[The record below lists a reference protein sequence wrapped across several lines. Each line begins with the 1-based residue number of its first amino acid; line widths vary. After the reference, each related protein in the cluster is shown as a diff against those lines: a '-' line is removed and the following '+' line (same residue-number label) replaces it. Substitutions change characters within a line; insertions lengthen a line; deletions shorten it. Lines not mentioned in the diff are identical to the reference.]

1 MISPSISS
9 PPRNEG
15 PRWGQKS
22 LMHFG
27 SKDLSRNKASCSLNK
42 EKYTIS
48 SALKA
53 WVVLTA
59 YHPNKEPVSFS
70 DSDKEAPD
78 ALTPSPKDKSK
89 NPDSMLPWYHE
100 SARSRCLASL
110 SGQLKWISKKW
121 RQVEKR
127 ACNHFW
133 IAISK
138 IIYVHDSQ
146 KPQAIQKSKSR
157 KSFSTRSSKH
167 VRDCNEQNEPD
178 KDSQASSFD
187 YDIKTAILNV
197 MSMAKQAINKHGT
210 MEKVDNQ

>member
-15 PRWGQKS
+15 TRWGQKS

-48 SALKA
+48 STLKA

-70 DSDKEAPD
+70 DTGKEAPD

-89 NPDSMLPWYHE
+89 KPDSMLPWYHE
-100 SARSRCLASL
+100 HAWSQWLASL
-110 SGQLKWISKKW
+110 SGQLKWIPKKW
-121 RQVEKR
+121 RQIEKR
-127 ACNHFW
+127 ACNHFS

-146 KPQAIQKSKSR
+146 KPQAIAILQSKSR

-167 VRDCNEQNEPD
+167 VRN
-178 KDSQASSFD
+178 
-187 YDIKTAILNV
+187 
-197 MSMAKQAINKHGT
+197 
-210 MEKVDNQ
+210 